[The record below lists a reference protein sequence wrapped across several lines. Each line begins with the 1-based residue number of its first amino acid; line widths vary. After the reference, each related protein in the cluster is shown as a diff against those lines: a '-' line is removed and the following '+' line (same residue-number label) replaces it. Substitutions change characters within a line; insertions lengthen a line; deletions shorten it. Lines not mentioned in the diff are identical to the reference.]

1 MQAALAKGKDKPASA
16 TAADVEEADFEDD
29 IPF

>member
-1 MQAALAKGKDKPASA
+1 MQAALAKGSDKPASVA
-16 TAADVEEADFEDD
+16 AADVEEADFEDD